1 MAEAPRLLEVRRLGP
16 EDLPAYKLLRDEAL
30 QRHPESFT
38 SDAETERMRSPESYL
53 GRLGLSEPL
62 GGTFLMGAWVDGEM
76 AGSVACER
84 ELKRKLR
91 HRANI
96 VGMYVRESF
105 TRQGIGR
112 QLLASSLAQAR
123 LAQGLEMLTL
133 TVTASNERAVRLYER
148 AGFKVYGLLPRA
160 IRIEVGRKVQ
170 YFDKVHMLLML

>member
-1 MAEAPRLLEVRRLGP
+1 MASSAPLIDVRRIGP
-16 EDLPAYKLLRDEAL
+16 QDLPAYKLLRDEAL
-30 QRHPESFT
+30 RRHPESFT
-38 SDAETERMRSPESYL
+38 SDAETECLRSPESYL

-96 VGMYVRESF
+96 VGMYVRESH
-105 TRQGIGR
+105 TRLGVGR
-112 QLLASSLAQAR
+112 RLLASCLDLARQ
-123 LAQGLEMLTL
+123 AQGLEMLTL
-133 TVTASNERAVRLYER
+133 TVTASNERAVRLYEQ

-160 IRIEVGRKVQ
+160 IRIEAGRKQQ
-170 YFDKVHMLLML
+170 YFDKAHMVLML